1 MKKIA
6 TFFLGILLISSFMFN
21 SATVFAD
28 TVDSVR
34 SGVTGAGGTG
44 TNDQGSRVT
53 GIISIIVN
61 ILLFIIGAAAVIMIV
76 IGGLKYVTSNGDQQ
90 AAASAKNTILYA
102 VIGIVVAALAYA
114 IVNFIIS
121 NVR

>member
-1 MKKIA
+1 
-6 TFFLGILLISSFMFN
+6 MFN
-21 SATVFAD
+21 SATVFAG

-102 VIGIVVAALAYA
+102 VIGIIVAALAYA

>member
-6 TFFLGILLISSFMFN
+6 TFFLGTLLISSFMFN
-21 SATVFAD
+21 SATVFAG

-102 VIGIVVAALAYA
+102 VIGIIVAALAYA